1 MNKISCVNNVQ
12 FNVLSLRGLSSRR
25 KMCQMD
31 TADLLAQSLSDV
43 IKLTKNA
50 SRKRMAF
57 WESLA
62 INYNRYNYYRKPSER
77 EDSRLVNNVFGLI
90 KKPQDIHRYIVHHF
104 ADSFQNI
111 ERIFKGA
118 NNKKERL
125 EFVRRVNKDVFAEER
140 PVGSNLIPELLE
152 SPFSQEYIKNYDNIK
167 SYLILHKNDPDAVKY
182 LDSIY
187 KKGLDYNIYNNK
199 LREEEIKKS
208 WIFASTDILN
218 ADKYFESYSEPVEK
232 IISEMSS
239 HLFLADDVLKS
250 GGDKYVLNIIQSTTN
265 ENMALRLKLLKNL
278 CSKTSLRQGAQ
289 EKIDNLNEMVNLF
302 DTIENDKHAKNF
314 VSSLNEN
321 YMSDLTFAELNKIL
335 ENIPASKLE
344 IFRKNAE
351 RIISL
356 TKGEAR
362 IDALK
367 NEITNPFF
375 ETEQSLNNKKHAAKY
390 GFIKKDSFLKSVII
404 RIENYYNIFR
414 ASLYP
419 EAKLVLEKVEQTKS
433 AEPLVIVKV
442 SSPEVKNIDKKAEV
456 KDNVLSFVTKKL
468 GAKTFDR
475 QKDAFGA
482 GATKMRLSMLP
493 EIFASVADTRKA
505 DRAIGKQKINSSNK
519 DVLDLYLR
527 INGNNKKF
535 VNYLLKK
542 RNVDNTRM
550 FEVKEIIKI
559 LDKAEAKI
567 KANKASN
574 PEYRAR
580 DARRYYNHLYEAKI
594 QQYGKLS
601 RTRNK

>member
-12 FNVLSLRGLSSRR
+12 FNVLSLRGLSPRR

-90 KKPQDIHRYIVHHF
+90 KKPQDIHRYIVHNF

-125 EFVRRVNKDVFAEER
+125 EFVKRVNKDVFAEEKSTGR
-140 PVGSNLIPELLE
+140 DLIPELLE
-152 SPFSQEYIKNYDNIK
+152 SPYSKEYIKHYDDIK
-167 SYLILHKNDPDAVKY
+167 SYLILHKKDPDAVRN
-182 LDSIY
+182 LDSMY
-187 KKGLDYNIYNNK
+187 ERGLDGKIYDNRLK
-199 LREEEIKKS
+199 EEEIKKS

-375 ETEQSLNNKKHAAKY
+375 ETEQSSDYKKHAAKY

-419 EAKLVLEKVEQTKS
+419 EAKPVLEKVEQTKS

-456 KDNVLSFVTKKL
+456 KNNVLSFVTKKL

-550 FEVKEIIKI
+550 FEVKEIIKM

>member
-1 MNKISCVNNVQ
+1 MNKISNVNNVQ
-12 FNVLSLRGLSSRR
+12 FNGINLRKISQKRR
-25 KMCQMD
+25 LCQED
-31 TADLLAQSLSDV
+31 TAGMLSQSISDV
-43 IKLTKNA
+43 VKLTRNV

-62 INYNRYNYYRKPSER
+62 VNYNRYNYYRKPAEK
-77 EDSRLVNNVFGLI
+77 EDSKLVNEVFGLI
-90 KKPQDIHRYIVHHF
+90 KRPQDIHRYIVHNF

-125 EFVRRVNKDVFAEER
+125 EFVKRVNKDVFAEEKSTGR
-140 PVGSNLIPELLE
+140 DLIPELLE
-152 SPFSQEYIKNYDNIK
+152 SPYSKEYIKHYDDIK
-167 SYLILHKNDPDAVKY
+167 SYLILHKKDPDAVRN
-182 LDSIY
+182 LDSMY
-187 KKGLDYNIYNNK
+187 ERGLDGKIYDNRLK
-199 LREEEIKKS
+199 EEEIKKS
-208 WIFASTDILN
+208 WNFANTDILN
-218 ADKYFESYSEPVEK
+218 ADKYFENYSESVEK
-232 IISEMSS
+232 IVSEMSS
-239 HLFLADDVLKS
+239 YLLLTNDVLKS
-250 GGDKYVLNIIQSTTN
+250 GGDKYVLDIMKSTTN
-265 ENMALRLKLLKNL
+265 KNLALRLQLLKAFCN
-278 CSKTSLRQGAQ
+278 KTFLWQGAQ
-289 EKIDNLNEMVNLF
+289 DRIDSLRDIVRLF
-302 DTIENDKHAKNF
+302 DVVENNKHAKNF
-314 VSSLNEN
+314 VSSFNESN
-321 YMSDLTFAELNKIL
+321 TSGLTLTELNKIL
-335 ENIPASKLE
+335 ENIPASRLN
-344 IFRKNAE
+344 IFKDNAK

-356 TKGEAR
+356 TKDEAR

-375 ETEQSLNNKKHAAKY
+375 ETEQSLNYKKHAIKY
-390 GFIKKDSFLKSVII
+390 GYITKKSFLKGLMI
-404 RIENYYNIFR
+404 RTKNYYNIFR

-419 EAKLVLEKVEQTKS
+419 ETKPVLEKVEQTKS

-550 FEVKEIIKI
+550 FEVKEIIKM